1 MCVEIWDDEFEIQDD
16 LKQPPHFLDENSRLK
31 GGDVIYS
38 ITQIFNDEDQ
48 LELKSFY

>member
-1 MCVEIWDDEFEIQDD
+1 MCVEIWGIQDD